1 MVWKVLVLLLRLLPD
16 RHAVVFWTRKHLCKR
31 GTFRLYSLPRNE
43 PPCREMDMLLLF
55 VAAELALNHALY
67 HYQKQLRGRFVRDW
81 REGKLSEG
89 ELRWLKD
96 QHWFRSQI
104 LKPVGERV
112 PFYKKE
118 N

>member
-1 MVWKVLVLLLRLLPD
+1 METVLFIFAADVAITTAL
-16 RHAVVFWTRKHLCKR
+16 TK
-31 GTFRLYSLPRNE
+31 FRDQARQKIIEGWRTGSLT
-43 PPCREMDMLLLF
+43 
-55 VAAELALNHALY
+55 
-67 HYQKQLRGRFVRDW
+67 
-81 REGKLSEG
+81 EG